1 MLLRQDDHCS
11 TIPPTPVKASPAFP
25 LYLPYWR
32 RYLSWREKT
41 QGVLVKKKK
50 NSFKPKKKIQMCFS
64 YSLIGDPK
72 VLIICMVF
80 VTIPVHE
87 INLHKVPT
95 CRTNKEMISI
105 FWRNNQPN
113 ADFLKS
119 IGDVRTYL
127 FVEEDLLGGESVCA
141 HSRARTHHSTA

>member
-1 MLLRQDDHCS
+1 
-11 TIPPTPVKASPAFP
+11 
-25 LYLPYWR
+25 
-32 RYLSWREKT
+32 
-41 QGVLVKKKK
+41 
-50 NSFKPKKKIQMCFS
+50 MCFS

-127 FVEEDLLGGESVCA
+127 FVEEDLLRGESVCA